1 MNANYNHEMEKE
13 ILKMEKRER
22 LLLHSCCGPCSTAVL
37 ERLVL
42 DFEITVFFYN
52 PNIRPAE
59 EFEKRL
65 YYQKQVI
72 EQLPGGFS
80 LITPGWR
87 GEDFDKIAEGM
98 EHEPEGG
105 ARCTGCFSLRI
116 NEAAKIAKEA
126 GFDRFCTTLTVSP
139 HKDAN
144 RINQIGMAATLEHGV
159 VWLPSDFKKKE
170 GYKRS
175 IELSGQ
181 MELYR
186 QAYCGCSLPE
196 NDL

>member
-1 MNANYNHEMEKE
+1 MNVNYSREMEKE
-13 ILKMEKRER
+13 ISMLTKRER
-22 LLLHSCCGPCSTAVL
+22 LFLHSCCGPCSTAVL
-37 ERLVL
+37 ERLAPH
-42 DFEITVFFYN
+42 FEITVFFYN
-52 PNIRPAE
+52 PNIRPSD

-65 YYQKQVI
+65 YYQKQVL
-72 EQLPGGFS
+72 ERLSGEFALVAPEWGG
-80 LITPGWR
+80 
-87 GEDFDKIAEGM
+87 EAFDRIAAGM

-105 ARCTGCFSLRI
+105 ARCTSCFALRI
-116 NEAAKIAKEA
+116 NETAKIAKEL

-139 HKDAN
+139 HKDAR
-144 RINQIGMAATLEHGV
+144 RINQIGMAAAEKYGV
-159 VWLPSDFKKKE
+159 AWLPSDFKKKE

-181 MELYR
+181 LELYR